1 MAMIEREETAQF
13 ARVSR
18 TFLKNMHGVSP
29 STIVIER
36 QLKLYQALQDT
47 LPSSSVLFCYFH
59 ILRTLKTQ
67 YAFLEKD
74 RPEEYKLITD
84 LPVIESPEAF
94 DEQLSRVESFK
105 YSNEYHKL
113 II

>member
-1 MAMIEREETAQF
+1 MAK
-13 ARVSR
+13 S
-18 TFLKNMHGVSP
+18 N
-29 STIVIER
+29 
-36 QLKLYQALQDT
+36 
-47 LPSSSVLFCYFH
+47 VLFCYFH
-59 ILRTLKTQ
+59 IWRTLKTQ

-84 LPVIESPEAF
+84 LPVIERPEAF
-94 DEQLSRVESFK
+94 EEQLNKVEGFK

>member
-1 MAMIEREETAQF
+1 MQGI
-13 ARVSR
+13 
-18 TFLKNMHGVSP
+18 SP
-29 STIVIER
+29 QTIIIER

-47 LPSSSVLFCYFH
+47 MHSSNVLFCYFH

-84 LPVIESPEAF
+84 LPVIETAEAF
-94 DEQLSRVESFK
+94 EE
-105 YSNEYHKL
+105 
-113 II
+113 